1 MKQIQIVRRS
11 RRSVQPYLD
20 LRTPADRALPF

>member
-20 LRTPADRALPF
+20 LRTPAGRALPF